1 MCRSKAKHILERVHD
16 CAGDLEKGAHHNS
29 MPVAGEFM
37 TGQTVNVLFF
47 EETNMTSRAVI
58 TVADGVEDLEC
69 VTLIDVL
76 RRAEIEVVV
85 ASIEGRR
92 MITCARGT
100 RLTAD
105 AMLVDVLAQ
114 EFDLVVLPGGM
125 PGAQRLAEHE
135 PLAERVRQQAKA
147 GKLFAA
153 ICAAPALALQQFGVL
168 KQRRMTCY
176 PAFSDRLS
184 GCTFVDQPVVVDGNC
199 ITSQGPGTALEF
211 ALTLVEQL
219 RGKGTRKQVAEA
231 MLVG

>member
-1 MCRSKAKHILERVHD
+1 
-16 CAGDLEKGAHHNS
+16 
-29 MPVAGEFM
+29 M
-37 TGQTVNVLFF
+37 TT
-47 EETNMTSRAVI
+47 RALI
-58 TVADGVEDLEC
+58 SLADGVEDIEC

-105 AMLVDVLAQ
+105 TMLVDVLAQ
-114 EFDLVVLPGGM
+114 DFDLIVLPGGM
-125 PGAQRLAEHE
+125 PGAQHLAEHE
-135 PLAERVRQQAKA
+135 PLAEKVREQAKA

-153 ICAAPALALQQFGVL
+153 ICAAPALALQQYGVL

-199 ITSQGPGTALEF
+199 ITSQGPGTAMEF

-219 RGKGTRKQVAEA
+219 QGKGKRREVAEA
-231 MLVG
+231 MLV

>member
-1 MCRSKAKHILERVHD
+1 
-16 CAGDLEKGAHHNS
+16 
-29 MPVAGEFM
+29 M
-37 TGQTVNVLFF
+37 TA
-47 EETNMTSRAVI
+47 RALI
-58 TVADGVEDLEC
+58 SVADGVEDLEC

-105 AMLVDVLAQ
+105 TMLVDVLAQ
-114 EFDLVVLPGGM
+114 AFDLIVLPGGM
-125 PGAQRLAEHE
+125 PGAQHLAEHE
-135 PLAERVRQQAKA
+135 PLAERVREQARA

-153 ICAAPALALQQFGVL
+153 ICAAPAVALQQYGVL

-184 GCTFVDQPVVVDGNC
+184 GCTFVDQAVVVDGNC

-219 RGKGTRKQVAEA
+219 LGKAVRKQVAEA
-231 MLVG
+231 MLVH

>member
-1 MCRSKAKHILERVHD
+1 
-16 CAGDLEKGAHHNS
+16 
-29 MPVAGEFM
+29 M
-37 TGQTVNVLFF
+37 TT
-47 EETNMTSRAVI
+47 RALI
-58 TVADGVEDLEC
+58 SLADGVEDIEC

-76 RRAEIEVVV
+76 RRAEVEVVV

-105 AMLVDVLAQ
+105 TMLVDVLAQ
-114 EFDLVVLPGGM
+114 DFDLIVLPGGM
-125 PGAQRLAEHE
+125 PGAQHLAEHE
-135 PLAERVRQQAKA
+135 PLAEKVREQAKA

-153 ICAAPALALQQFGVL
+153 ICAAPALALQQYGVL

-199 ITSQGPGTALEF
+199 ITSQGPGTAMEF
-211 ALTLVEQL
+211 ALTLLKQL
-219 RGKGTRKQVAEA
+219 QGKGKRREVAEA
-231 MLVG
+231 MLV

>member
-1 MCRSKAKHILERVHD
+1 
-16 CAGDLEKGAHHNS
+16 
-29 MPVAGEFM
+29 M
-37 TGQTVNVLFF
+37 TT
-47 EETNMTSRAVI
+47 RALI
-58 TVADGVEDLEC
+58 SLADGVEDIEC

-105 AMLVDVLAQ
+105 TMLVDVLAQ
-114 EFDLVVLPGGM
+114 EFDLIVLPGGM
-125 PGAQRLAEHE
+125 PGAQHLAEHE
-135 PLAERVRQQAKA
+135 PLAEKVREQAKA

-153 ICAAPALALQQFGVL
+153 ICAAPALALQQYGVL

-199 ITSQGPGTALEF
+199 ITSQGPGTAMEF

-219 RGKGTRKQVAEA
+219 QGKGKRREVAEA
-231 MLVG
+231 MLV

>member
-1 MCRSKAKHILERVHD
+1 MSV
-16 CAGDLEKGAHHNS
+16 
-29 MPVAGEFM
+29 
-37 TGQTVNVLFF
+37 
-47 EETNMTSRAVI
+47 RALI
-58 TVADGVEDLEC
+58 TVADGVEELEC

-76 RRAEIEVVV
+76 RRAEVEVLV

-92 MITCARGT
+92 MVTCAHGT

-114 EFDLVVLPGGM
+114 DFDLIVLPGGM
-125 PGAQRLAEHE
+125 PGAQRLADHQ
-135 PLAERVRQQAKA
+135 PLAERVQQARA
-147 GKLFAA
+147 GQLFAA
-153 ICAAPALALQQFGVL
+153 ICAAPALALQGYGVL

-199 ITSQGPGTALEF
+199 ITSQGPGTALAF

-219 RGKGTRKQVAEA
+219 CGKARRHAVAKG
-231 MLVG
+231 MLLVA

>member
-1 MCRSKAKHILERVHD
+1 MDWSFRSEW
-16 CAGDLEKGAHHNS
+16 
-29 MPVAGEFM
+29 M
-37 TGQTVNVLFF
+37 TQ
-47 EETNMTSRAVI
+47 RALI
-58 TVADGVEDLEC
+58 CIADGVEDLEC

-85 ASIEGRR
+85 ASIESRR
-92 MITCARGT
+92 MVTCARGT

-105 AMLVDVLAQ
+105 TMLVDVLAQ
-114 EFDLVVLPGGM
+114 PFDLIVLPGGM
-125 PGAQRLAEHE
+125 PGAQRLAESE
-135 PLAERVRQQAKA
+135 PLAERVREQARA

-153 ICAAPALALQQFGVL
+153 ICAAPALALQQYGVL

-184 GCTFVDQPVVVDGNC
+184 GCVFVDQAVVVDGNC

-219 RGKGTRKQVAEA
+219 RGKAVRKQVAEA
-231 MLVG
+231 MLVVP

>member
-1 MCRSKAKHILERVHD
+1 MSK
-16 CAGDLEKGAHHNS
+16 
-29 MPVAGEFM
+29 
-37 TGQTVNVLFF
+37 
-47 EETNMTSRAVI
+47 RALI

-76 RRAEIEVVV
+76 RRAEVEVVV
-85 ASIEGRR
+85 ASVEGRR

-114 EFDLVVLPGGM
+114 DFDLIVLPGGM

-135 PLAERVRQQAKA
+135 PLAERVRQQARA
-147 GKLFAA
+147 GQLFAA
-153 ICAAPALALQQFGVL
+153 ICAAPAVALQHYGVL

-184 GCTFVDQPVVVDGNC
+184 GTHFLDQPVVVDGNC

-219 RGKGTRKQVAEA
+219 AGKAVRRDVAQA
-231 MLVG
+231 MLVP